1 MSTSDDKNGAS
12 DQSHDITR
20 TSSNAPQPWEHALT
34 QTTYGATTPNQHHS
48 QQSAGDQL
56 RSARLAKGMSIEEVS
71 RQLRLSVQQIDAI
84 EQDAYEKLPGRTF
97 LRGFVRN
104 YANLLQLD
112 PTALLITLPESAHPV
127 SSPEN
132 KPLRVKQISFSSERK
147 KPRSYSLPV
156 VVIITILMVS
166 AYFIIGKQNLQ
177 HSQNEEPTTSQQQEK
192 SATGNMT
199 KELQLPVPLPASA
212 KNPIEPVSRQ
222 QFAPIKTDSAS
233 VEIPLNLKPALAAAE
248 SKPVAQAGETIPPP
262 DDPTIGHLQ
271 FKLSADSWIRVVD
284 GAGVNLVEQIK
295 KAGSEHTVSG
305 KKPFAIILGN
315 AAGVNLTYN
324 DKEIDISSYKNQG
337 GTARF
342 TLE

>member
-1 MSTSDDKNGAS
+1 MSTSDDKNGVS
-12 DQSHDITR
+12 DQSHDITG
-20 TSSNAPQPWEHALT
+20 TSNNAPQPWEHAST
-34 QTTYGATTPNQHHS
+34 QAVYGATTPNQHHS
-48 QQSAGDQL
+48 RQSAGNQL
-56 RSARLAKGMSIEEVS
+56 RSARLAKGMSVEEVS
-71 RQLRLSVQQIDAI
+71 RQLRLSAQQIDAI

-112 PTALLITLPESAHPV
+112 PAALLITLPESAHPV
-127 SSPEN
+127 SAPEN
-132 KPLRVKQISFSSERK
+132 KPLHAKQISFSSERK

-166 AYFIIGKQNLQ
+166 AYFILGKQNLQ
-177 HSQNEEPTTSQQQEK
+177 RNQNEESATSQQPEK

-212 KNPIEPVSRQ
+212 KAPAEPISEQ
-222 QFAPIKTDSAS
+222 QSTSAKTDSAS
-233 VEIPLNLKPALAAAE
+233 VEIPLNLKPALATAE
-248 SKPVAQAGETIPPP
+248 SKPAIPASEATPP
-262 DDPTIGHLQ
+262 LDDPTIGHLQ
-271 FKLSADSWIRVVD
+271 FKFSTDSWIRVVD

-295 KAGSEHTVSG
+295 KAGSEHAVSG

-324 DKEIDISSYKNQG
+324 DKEIDVSSYKNQG